1 MAYKFGNSIIT
12 DGLYTYLDAS
22 NHRSYSG
29 TGTTFYDIS
38 GNGLNFGIVG
48 SPPYSVQTNTGY
60 FGFSANQIT
69 QYLRYNIY
77 PMPTS
82 DITIEHW
89 VRPKSNTLAMAL
101 SSYATST
108 TDSNEMLMFHLG
120 AGNMNF
126 YGPSNLAVNMANAVF
141 PTISVWYHVVRTRF
155 RTLGRETLY
164 INGVQAGQV
173 TGHQTN
179 DFFTTNGSYVFGQEQ
194 DSVGGGFDP
203 AQCWFGDL
211 SILRIYDRELSSTE
225 VEHNYNIQKHL
236 FV

>member
-29 TGTTFYDIS
+29 TGTTFYDLS
-38 GNGLNFGIVG
+38 GNGLDFGIVG

-89 VRPKSNTLAMAL
+89 VRPKSNTLQMAL

-108 TDSNEMLMFHLG
+108 TDNNEMLMFHSSIPDLR
-120 AGNMNF
+120 F
-126 YGPSNLAVNMANAVF
+126 YGPSNLAVAMASNVF

-164 INGVQAGQV
+164 RKDVR
-173 TGHQTN
+173 
-179 DFFTTNGSYVFGQEQ
+179 S
-194 DSVGGGFDP
+194 
-203 AQCWFGDL
+203 
-211 SILRIYDRELSSTE
+211 
-225 VEHNYNIQKHL
+225 
-236 FV
+236 